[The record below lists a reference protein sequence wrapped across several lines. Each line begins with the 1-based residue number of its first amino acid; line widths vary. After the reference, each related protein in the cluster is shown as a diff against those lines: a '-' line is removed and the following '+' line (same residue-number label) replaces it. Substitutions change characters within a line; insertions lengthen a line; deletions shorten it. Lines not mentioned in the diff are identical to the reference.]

1 LPLSASVEVSGPIT
15 DEVRAFI
22 HAHIHSVEQLEVL
35 LLLRRERSRLFTG
48 DEVARELRVHPASAG
63 RWLEDLAA
71 RRLAMRDRDRF
82 QFSPEGPALDRDVNA
97 LAAAYAD
104 ARVAVI
110 QLIFSKPTD
119 AVRSFADA
127 FKLKGKP

>member
-1 LPLSASVEVSGPIT
+1 MSGPIS

-22 HAHIHSVEQLEVL
+22 QSHIHSVEQLEVL

-48 DEVARELRVHPASAG
+48 EEAARELRVHPESTT
-63 RWLEDLAA
+63 RWLDDLCA
-71 RRLAMRDRDRF
+71 RRLVVREGDRF
-82 QFSPEGPALDRDVNA
+82 RFAPDGPALERSLNG

-110 QLIFSKPTD
+110 QVIFSKPTD
-119 AVRSFADA
+119 VLRSFADA
-127 FKLKGKP
+127 FKLKREP